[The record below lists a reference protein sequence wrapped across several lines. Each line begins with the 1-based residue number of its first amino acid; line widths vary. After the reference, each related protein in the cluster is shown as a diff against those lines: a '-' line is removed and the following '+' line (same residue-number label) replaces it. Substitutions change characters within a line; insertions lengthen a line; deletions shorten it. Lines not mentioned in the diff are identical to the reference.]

1 MHSCIILAPMH
12 HSVKVKGDCTPIDP
26 DSDEAFLEIFDLQ
39 EYEWLQQETTGD
51 FPRMGQGSFFAVIG
65 KTLYVFGGMND
76 EDYFDGIYMLDLEAF
91 HWQQLPDIMTK
102 PSPKSFGGM
111 VAYFDSLVMVGGVGK
126 TPFQPS
132 EKGSTI
138 AIFTCRE

>member
-1 MHSCIILAPMH
+1 
-12 HSVKVKGDCTPIDP
+12 
-26 DSDEAFLEIFDLQ
+26 
-39 EYEWLQQETTGD
+39 
-51 FPRMGQGSFFAVIG
+51 MGQGSFFAVIE

-91 HWQQLPDIMTK
+91 HWQQLPDLISK

-111 VAYFDSLVMVGGVGK
+111 VAHFDYLVMVGGVGK

-132 EKGSTI
+132 DKGSAA
-138 AIFTCRE
+138 AIFTCREWENPGIRQPHS